1 MEGRF
6 VTLFNAL
13 PAAGFRSP
21 FTKYLVYYDGPVAE
35 ADLCGQGAS
44 DATGFGLAAM
54 YVQACSGAP
63 VSVVAAHELL
73 HTLGAVPRGAPNRCP
88 DPNGAHTCD
97 SMADLM
103 HPFLDTSPLDAKLLD
118 PGRDDYYGHSGTFTD
133 SQDSP
138 WLVQL
143 DRQQPFTTTISG
155 SRWSDGRRAR
165 PRLRADLH
173 DHVER
178 VDASH
183 PESCSPS
190 RVEARSLGRRVHRR
204 LDLRCHG
211 RPPASRCRRSSLLS
225 VFRLSVAVSGRG
237 AVRSSR
243 AGITCRPR
251 CSAAFPSFAPVGLDR
266 DAGEGLAVPLL
277 ERRVPRN
284 ETHVHGPDDCCDE
297 RSSCLFTRVV
307 PRLTSSRRSGSVLR
321 VEAKHDVLVVGA
333 GCAGMRAAIEA
344 FDAGADV
351 AMISKI
357 HPVRSHSGAAEGGI
371 NAALGNASEDD
382 PEKHAFDTVKG
393 SDYLGDQDAIEI
405 LCQEAPD
412 DVYQLEHWGAVF
424 SRTPDGRIAQ
434 RPFGAAGEPRTAY
447 AADITGHVLIHVLYE
462 QVMKRDI
469 KTYEEFF
476 AWKLVI
482 DEDRCQGVISW
493 DLLDG
498 GLKSIGAKTVILATG
513 GAGRLYTGTTNA
525 YACTG
530 DGMTMALRAGVAL
543 KDMEMMQFHP
553 TTLAPTGVLITEG
566 CRGEGA
572 YLLNAQSERFLIR
585 YAPNAMELASRDV
598 ISRAEQTEID
608 EGRGIDGNVMLDLR
622 HLGAER
628 ILERLHGT
636 RELSM
641 TFAGVDPIFEPIPVR
656 PGAHYH
662 MGGVDTDVWGRTSLE
677 GLYAAGEVACVS
689 VHGANRLGGNALMET
704 ITYGKRAG
712 AHAADWALSNTT
724 ITVPPSVEED
734 AERELKTLLDR
745 TDGERPWQIRDEL
758 AETMHVNFGVFRREE
773 QMLAQ
778 GDLVQKLRERY
789 ERVVVEDKGDVFN
802 TDLTQAL
809 ELGFLLE
816 LAECMIVSGLA
827 RKESRGAHAR
837 PYDYP
842 DRDDESYLKHTLVT
856 WEDDAPKLDW
866 KPVTMTKWEPEERKY

>member
-1 MEGRF
+1 M
-6 VTLFNAL
+6 
-13 PAAGFRSP
+13 
-21 FTKYLVYYDGPVAE
+21 
-35 ADLCGQGAS
+35 
-44 DATGFGLAAM
+44 
-54 YVQACSGAP
+54 
-63 VSVVAAHELL
+63 
-73 HTLGAVPRGAPNRCP
+73 
-88 DPNGAHTCD
+88 
-97 SMADLM
+97 
-103 HPFLDTSPLDAKLLD
+103 
-118 PGRDDYYGHSGTFTD
+118 
-133 SQDSP
+133 
-138 WLVQL
+138 
-143 DRQQPFTTTISG
+143 
-155 SRWSDGRRAR
+155 
-165 PRLRADLH
+165 
-173 DHVER
+173 
-178 VDASH
+178 
-183 PESCSPS
+183 
-190 RVEARSLGRRVHRR
+190 
-204 LDLRCHG
+204 
-211 RPPASRCRRSSLLS
+211 
-225 VFRLSVAVSGRG
+225 
-237 AVRSSR
+237 
-243 AGITCRPR
+243 
-251 CSAAFPSFAPVGLDR
+251 
-266 DAGEGLAVPLL
+266 
-277 ERRVPRN
+277 
-284 ETHVHGPDDCCDE
+284 
-297 RSSCLFTRVV
+297 
-307 PRLTSSRRSGSVLR
+307 
-321 VEAKHDVLVVGA
+321 EAKHDVVVVGA

-424 SRTPDGRIAQ
+424 SRTADGRIAQ

-469 KTYEEFF
+469 ATYEEFF
-476 AWKLVI
+476 AWKLVV
-482 DEDRCQGVISW
+482 DDGRCQGVIAW
-493 DLLDG
+493 DLLHG
-498 GLKSIGAKTVILATG
+498 GLKSIPAKTVILATG

-530 DGMTMALRAGVAL
+530 DGMAMALRSGVAL

-572 YLLNAQSERFLIR
+572 YLLNAQAERFLVR

-608 EGRGIDGNVMLDLR
+608 EGRGLDGNVLLDLR
-622 HLGAER
+622 HLGADK

-641 TFAGVDPIFEPIPVR
+641 TFAGVDPIYEPIPVR

-704 ITYGKRAG
+704 ITYGKRVG
-712 AHAADWALSNTT
+712 RHASEWALANTT
-724 ITVPPSVEED
+724 VEVPASLEVD
-734 AERELKTLLDR
+734 AESELKTLLDR
-745 TDGERPWQIRDEL
+745 TEGERPWQIRDEL
-758 AETMHVNFGVFRREE
+758 AETMHENFGVFRREE
-773 QMLAQ
+773 QMLEQ
-778 GDLVQKLRERY
+778 GAIVQSLRERY

-802 TDLTQAL
+802 SDLTQAL
-809 ELGFLLE
+809 ELGYLLD
-816 LAECMIVSGLA
+816 LAECMVVSGLA

-837 PYDYP
+837 PHDFP
-842 DRDDESYLKHTLVT
+842 SRDDENYLRHTMVT
-856 WEDDAPKLDW
+856 WKDGAAELDW
-866 KPVTMTKWEPEERKY
+866 KPVTMTKWQPEERKY